1 MRKSSVCLR
10 GVTGLVATA
19 AALWATSA
27 GAQAPTDA
35 PPTPGAPAPGAPAP
49 GAPAPE
55 AVPPAPGAA
64 ADPGVPPPPAA
75 GAPVPGAPAPAP
87 APAAAAPSG
96 PAQPTDEELANQTR
110 FRFAIHLAGGPW
122 FVPDRTGGAGGLGLQ
137 LGAQINDMIGVYYSG
152 TYAIGV
158 AGSSSTTN
166 AGASAGV
173 FVYNAVM
180 LDLTF
185 ERMFQIGV
193 GPSIDSLAFGSVDVG
208 TAGNKS
214 TALAGSYLGVQ
225 GRLGLVFGGKKPGKS
240 GRFMLGLEI
249 HPTFADVVPISAF
262 ITIGGGRF

>member
-1 MRKSSVCLR
+1 MRSDSVCLR
-10 GVTGLVATA
+10 AVAGLVAATA
-19 AALWATSA
+19 LLWATSA
-27 GAQAPTDA
+27 RAQAPDPAPAGA

-49 GAPAPE
+49 A
-55 AVPPAPGAA
+55 AVPPAPGA

-87 APAAAAPSG
+87 AAAPAAPSG
-96 PAQPTDEELANQTR
+96 PGQLTDEELANQTR

-158 AGSSSTTN
+158 AGSSSTGN

-262 ITIGGGRF
+262 ITIGGGKF